1 MKKILFAV
9 MAMIAIGLTSCTN
22 KAQQDEATAAAEAS
36 ISALTEQ
43 LQAGDASKFAEVL
56 TTVKEKIAEFVKSNP
71 EVAKEYVAKVQEFLK
86 ENADKVKALVGDN
99 ATIAAAVSA
108 ITNIEPDNVVNGL
121 LETVGDAA
129 EAAKDSIAGAVEDAK
144 DAAVDAAKDK
154 ANEAIDDAASKAKDA
169 LGI

>member
-22 KAQQDEATAAAEAS
+22 KAQQDEASAAAEAS

-99 ATIAAAVSA
+99 ATIAAAVNA

>member
-9 MAMIAIGLTSCTN
+9 MAMIVIGLTSCTN
-22 KAQQDEATAAAEAS
+22 KAQQDEASAAAEAS

-99 ATIAAAVSA
+99 ATIAAAVNA

>member
-22 KAQQDEATAAAEAS
+22 KAQQDEASAAAEAS

-99 ATIAAAVSA
+99 ATIAAAVNA

-129 EAAKDSIAGAVEDAK
+129 EAAKDSVVDAVNDQ
-144 DAAVDAAKDK
+144 VDAAKD
-154 ANEAIDDAASKAKDA
+154 AAGDAIDATTDKAKEA

>member
-1 MKKILFAV
+1 MKKILIAV

-22 KAQQDEATAAAEAS
+22 KAQQDEASAAAEAS

>member
-9 MAMIAIGLTSCTN
+9 MAMIVIGLTSCTN
-22 KAQQDEATAAAEAS
+22 KAQQDEASAAAEAS

-56 TTVKEKIAEFVKSNP
+56 TTIKEKIAEFVKSNP

-99 ATIAAAVSA
+99 ATIAAAVNA

-154 ANEAIDDAASKAKDA
+154 ANEAIDDAANKAKDA